1 MFKFRKGD
9 KVVVLTGRDRG
20 KVGEIIKSVPD
31 YDRVIVQG
39 VNVVRRHTK
48 PSASSSGGIVEKELS
63 LHISNVAILD
73 PKDKRPSRVG
83 FRRLDDGTKVRF
95 SKRSGEVID

>member
-31 YDRVIVQG
+31 NDRVIVQG
-39 VNVVRRHTK
+39 VNIVRRHTK

-63 LHISNVAILD
+63 LHISNIAILD

>member
-31 YDRVIVQG
+31 NDRVIVQG
-39 VNVVRRHTK
+39 VNIVRRHTK

-63 LHISNVAILD
+63 LHISNIAILD
-73 PKDKRPSRVG
+73 PKDKRASRVG